1 MQGVQKWFFL
11 PDGVQA
17 SKGIENRWLRG
28 FEQLFSSIGW
38 RVMAFSQNGQSYL
51 LWDLNIYPIF
61 GFWALIL
68 APDTLECQ
76 SRVLKTRMIA

>member
-38 RVMAFSQNGQSYL
+38 RVMALAKMAKVTFCGT
-51 LWDLNIYPIF
+51 WIF
-61 GFWALIL
+61 TQFLVSE
-68 APDTLECQ
+68 P
-76 SRVLKTRMIA
+76 